1 MQTGLL
7 TAHPAHRPPTC
18 SPAGYWFKRPHPAV
32 GGVRSFLKE
41 QQTPARKHRPDFSGS
56 WLLHYSAGS
65 SHIPLSKGLAA
76 CRWAVLDRTSSCTRL
91 PHPAF
96 FLTLA
101 EAGSSLVLPKS
112 LAVHRCPRGFGCPS
126 GLARGC
132 GLTACSSPSS
142 ISQHMQ
148 KILGRVFLGMFCSPK
163 PTRAVL
169 VRYPCWEE
177 DGVGQ
182 EEAAPHP
189 LHPPKPSSASPK
201 GNWGFSA
208 WGCPSAQGPG
218 ECWEGARWDGGN
230 RVGFESRESKA
241 LFLG

>member
-1 MQTGLL
+1 MSKMSEMLPAKQNGYLLQAPWHRPSGESFIPLLLPVRANKHMLPVQTGLL

-76 CRWAVLDRTSSCTRL
+76 CRQAVLDRTSSCTRL

-112 LAVHRCPRGFGCPS
+112 LAVHRCPRVFDARL
-126 GLARGC
+126 GLHG
-132 GLTACSSPSS
+132 
-142 ISQHMQ
+142 
-148 KILGRVFLGMFCSPK
+148 
-163 PTRAVL
+163 
-169 VRYPCWEE
+169 
-177 DGVGQ
+177 GVGS
-182 EEAAPHP
+182 
-189 LHPPKPSSASPK
+189 LHALPPPQSANACKKSWGESS
-201 GNWGFSA
+201 
-208 WGCPSAQGPG
+208 
-218 ECWEGARWDGGN
+218 
-230 RVGFESRESKA
+230 
-241 LFLG
+241 